1 MKVNIQKED
10 LLYAVQAV
18 ERAVSNKNTLP
29 ILGGILITAKDG
41 KLSFRATDLE
51 MAMECVINGDIV
63 EEGEMVVPGKKFT
76 GLTRLLPSVNISLES
91 MGREQLLLE
100 YEQSQI
106 SVPCFLAD
114 EFPALP
120 QPEGEI
126 SGEIPAKNFRR
137 LVKQISIAAATDEV
151 RPVFTGIL
159 MEIGE
164 NGIVMVATDTHRLA
178 KGNCPWQGQGE
189 ASLILPSRTLQEI
202 ARLAVN
208 DDDVI
213 KLTANRNQA
222 YFSLGNLTFTSR
234 VIVGQYPDYKQV
246 LPAESLF
253 CCHSIIKNSRLCNAL
268 ERASLISR
276 DVTRGKGNIVR
287 LSFEESKLILTAEVP
302 DEGTIK
308 EELSAQVEGEALV
321 ANYNARY
328 LLEALKVIDEDQICF
343 QLTGATTP
351 GIIKGVSGEDKEQDY
366 LYLVLPVRVSR

>member
-10 LLYAVQAV
+10 LLFAVQAV

-29 ILGGILITAKDG
+29 ILGGIHICAQDG
-41 KLSFRATDLE
+41 SLSFRATDLE
-51 MAMECVINGDIV
+51 LAMECRINADIV
-63 EEGEMVVPGKKFT
+63 EEGEVVVPGKKFT
-76 GLTRLLPSVNISLES
+76 GLTRLLPSTNIFLNSL
-91 MGREQLLLE
+91 GREQLLVE

-120 QPEGEI
+120 QPEGDI
-126 SGEIPAKNFRR
+126 TGKIPIKTFRR
-137 LVKQISIAAATDEV
+137 LVKQVSIAAANDEV

-159 MEIGE
+159 MELGDG
-164 NGIVMVATDTHRLA
+164 GITMVATDTHRLA
-178 KGNCPWQGQGE
+178 KGHCSWQGQGE

-208 DDDVI
+208 EEESI
-213 KLTANRNQA
+213 ELTANHNQA
-222 YFSLGNLTFTSR
+222 YFSLGNITFTSR
-234 VIVGQYPDYKQV
+234 VIVGQYPDYRQV
-246 LPAESLF
+246 IPADSLF
-253 CCHSIIKNSRLCNAL
+253 CCEAVINNSRLCNAL
-268 ERASLISR
+268 ERAALISR

-287 LSFEESKLILTAEVP
+287 LCFEDNKLTMSAEVP

-308 EELSAQVEGEALV
+308 EELPAMFIGDTLI

-328 LLEALKVIDEDQICF
+328 LLEALKVIDEERIRF
-343 QLTGATTP
+343 KLTGATTP
-351 GIIKGVSGEDKEQDY
+351 GIIVGDSETEQNY

>member
-29 ILGGILITAKDG
+29 VLGGILITAKDG
-41 KLSFRATDLE
+41 LLSFRATDLE

-63 EEGEMVVPGKKFT
+63 EEGEVAVPGRKFA
-76 GLTRLLPSVNISLES
+76 GITRLLPSANISLAS
-91 MGREQLLLE
+91 MGREQLLVE
-100 YEQSQI
+100 YERSQM
-106 SVPCFLAD
+106 SVPCFLAE

-126 SGEIPAKNFRR
+126 HGTIPVKPFRR
-137 LVKQISIAAATDEV
+137 LVRQVSIAAANDEV

-159 MEIGE
+159 LEISGDK
-164 NGIVMVATDTHRLA
+164 ITMVATDTHRLA
-178 KGNCPWQGQGE
+178 KGVCAWHGQGE
-189 ASLILPSRTLQEI
+189 ASLIIPCRTLQEI

-208 DDDVI
+208 EEEEI
-213 KLTANRNQA
+213 TLTANRNQA
-222 YFSLGNLTFTSR
+222 YFRLGNLTFTSR

-246 LPAESLF
+246 LPADNLF
-253 CCHSIIKNSRLCNAL
+253 CCHSLIHNHRLCNAL

-287 LSFEESKLILTAEVP
+287 LTFEGDKLFLAAEVP

-308 EELSAQVEGEALV
+308 EELAAEIQGETLV

-328 LLEALKVIDEDQICF
+328 LLEALKVIDDETVCF
-343 QLTGATTP
+343 RLTGSTTP
-351 GIIKGVSGEDKEQDY
+351 GIIEGASDENKDY
-366 LYLVLPVRVSR
+366 LYLVLPVRVNR